1 MSTRT
6 KWLSFAVLALSIMV
20 GILATLNV
28 RHANER
34 RRLYGPGGTFRC
46 GIHLKQIGLAL
57 LLYTKGHD
65 GHYPARLENLVSAGS
80 LDARQLTCP
89 WTKDSPAATLPDLE
103 KPGHNSFVFLA
114 ARRVAG
120 DVRDEDIVAHEPL
133 SNHAGDG
140 AMALFGDGHVE
151 WLTPRGLKQT
161 LARVRPAPAATTSVF
176 QP

>member
-1 MSTRT
+1 MLSRT
-6 KWLSFAVLALSIMV
+6 KWITFAVLALSATV

-34 RRLYGPGGTFRC
+34 RRLYGLGGTFRC
-46 GIHLKQIGLAL
+46 AIHLKQIGLAL
-57 LLYTKGHD
+57 LLYTKSRD
-65 GHYPARLENLVSAGS
+65 GHYPAQLENLVSAGS
-80 LDARQLTCP
+80 IDALQLTCP

-114 ARRVAG
+114 AGRVGG

-140 AMALFGDGHVE
+140 AMALFGDGHVD
-151 WLTPRGLKQT
+151 WLTPRGLKET
-161 LARVRPAPAATTSVF
+161 LARAQPAPATTHAP